1 MDSRERLRRA
11 YAHEEMDRP
20 GVYSRTGFPSDDPTY
35 DRLKAYLA
43 EHSDLK
49 VPWRG
54 RAFETP
60 YATHTHQEPHSADWV
75 RVVTTLETPAGPLTS
90 TRLESLRG
98 KPGLHETFFI
108 KTREDALA
116 YLSLPLPALRGDVA
130 SFGETDR
137 RIGDR
142 GIVDVALGYN
152 PAGHVAELCGSET
165 FALLS
170 VTDRDVL
177 HALCERQMR
186 LILATVRWLLER
198 GVGPFFSILGQEYLV
213 PPLHGPKDFDDFNVR
228 YDRPIL
234 DVIHDA
240 GGYVHIHC
248 HGRIAKVL
256 PGFLALGADV
266 LHPFEGPPM
275 GDITPAEAQR
285 VVGGRLCLEG
295 NIQIN
300 RMYEATPEEVRAET
314 EALIADV
321 YDRGTPLIVSPT
333 ASPYIRGSGETCFPQ
348 YRAMVDAVLAHR
360 ST

>member
-20 GVYSRTGFPSDDPTY
+20 GVYSRTGFPTDDPTY

-60 YATHTHQEPHSADWV
+60 YTTHTHREPHSADWV

-152 PAGHVAELCGSET
+152 PAGHVAAVVRESRPQAPATRRHAAQSGS
-165 FALLS
+165 A
-170 VTDRDVL
+170 RA
-177 HALCERQMR
+177 H
-186 LILATVRWLLER
+186 
-198 GVGPFFSILGQEYLV
+198 
-213 PPLHGPKDFDDFNVR
+213 
-228 YDRPIL
+228 
-234 DVIHDA
+234 
-240 GGYVHIHC
+240 
-248 HGRIAKVL
+248 
-256 PGFLALGADV
+256 
-266 LHPFEGPPM
+266 
-275 GDITPAEAQR
+275 PAETIHRLAAAAAREAAAQ
-285 VVGGRLCLEG
+285 
-295 NIQIN
+295 
-300 RMYEATPEEVRAET
+300 
-314 EALIADV
+314 
-321 YDRGTPLIVSPT
+321 
-333 ASPYIRGSGETCFPQ
+333 
-348 YRAMVDAVLAHR
+348 
-360 ST
+360 